1 MSNSW
6 PSTTALVARSR
17 VCWLTGHAEYP
28 RRKKEILGKTNL
40 KEKCIEGRRRC
51 IFICNSLSFCV
62 CVKVVPTT
70 YRLKSLC
77 LPHHFS
83 PFIQIHDFE
92 CVNQRRVIFWEMMWR
107 LELSKLSLVIST
119 LRFSV
124 TQPQLSQNHNLFS
137 SRLFECSSKTKVWT
151 LNLSGNR
158 TAHTPYCHP
167 CTTPRKNRNLRLANA
182 GSASSNMF
190 QLERLVQV

>member
-17 VCWLTGHAEYP
+17 VCWPAGHAKYP

-124 TQPQLSQNHNLFS
+124 TQPQLSQKTTIFS
-137 SRLFECSSKTKVWT
+137 HRDCSNVLQRQKCGLWT
-151 LNLSGNR
+151 CLG
-158 TAHTPYCHP
+158 T
-167 CTTPRKNRNLRLANA
+167 
-182 GSASSNMF
+182 
-190 QLERLVQV
+190 ERLILLTVTLAQPRGRTETLD